1 MVHFFLEAGVAELAD
16 AHDSKSCGRKAV
28 MVRFHSPAYNSKLR
42 YSVIFH
48 LHGYYEDSTLE
59 LPPLRNEAAHG
70 VTSLL
75 DESPTFIRAD
85 SWFANWKS
93 T

>member
-1 MVHFFLEAGVAELAD
+1 
-16 AHDSKSCGRKAV
+16 
-28 MVRFHSPAYNSKLR
+28 LR